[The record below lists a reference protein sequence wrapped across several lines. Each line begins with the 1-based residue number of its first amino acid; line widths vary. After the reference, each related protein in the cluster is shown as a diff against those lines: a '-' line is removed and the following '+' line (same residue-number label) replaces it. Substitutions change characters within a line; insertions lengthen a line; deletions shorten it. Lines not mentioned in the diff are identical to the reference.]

1 VVYTLLGRK
10 EYWTPLSMLISEKD
24 CVACGTGSLNSRR
37 VSDTHD
43 PVLRKPPETTTPSL
57 MDASWKMQR
66 VVPVMENRHM
76 LGPTLATVMS
86 MSHCRERM
94 T

>member
-10 EYWTPLSMLISEKD
+10 EYWTPLSILISEND

-37 VSDTHD
+37 VSDTHG
-43 PVLRKPPETTTPSL
+43 PVRRKPPETTTPSL
-57 MDASWKMQR
+57 MNASWEMQR
-66 VVPVMENRHM
+66 VVPVMENRQM
-76 LGPTLATVMS
+76 FGPTLPTVMS
-86 MSHCRERM
+86 MLHCREKM